1 MFSKF
6 RMRITTT
13 AAGIACMVVA
23 VVSAGF
29 TVYAGFRLV
38 VPRVYASGL
47 TALVFLLLAVGLLLL
62 LKEEETREDDS
73 SRLAP
78 TGVGRWAGLAG
89 EILAAVAVGVLASA
103 NRRRPER

>member
-38 VPRVYASGL
+38 VIRMRNLLNIGCAL
-47 TALVFLLLAVGLLLL
+47 TRSLSV
-62 LKEEETREDDS
+62 
-73 SRLAP
+73 
-78 TGVGRWAGLAG
+78 
-89 EILAAVAVGVLASA
+89 
-103 NRRRPER
+103 